1 MIAWG
6 AGELR
11 SVNENVAYLQSIT
24 RHGIFGREFEN
35 EKVNES
41 VRVKERSLLR
51 ESVPIPEYGLVMSGL
66 EFRGRR
72 R

>member
-24 RHGIFGREFEN
+24 RHGIFGREFEK

-41 VRVKERSLLR
+41 VRVKEFQYKSA
-51 ESVPIPEYGLVMSGL
+51 VYY
-66 EFRGRR
+66 
-72 R
+72 